1 LLELDVKQIGVAYQS
16 GDGQCLLAL
25 LPAYRAGLYGL
36 EAGDR
41 VQVLYWMHE
50 LGRADRQSLRAHPRG
65 DLTTA
70 QRGVFSLRSPNRP
83 NPIGVS
89 EVEILEVRNGAL
101 VVAGCDAREGS
112 PLIDIKRAHN
122 THS

>member
-1 LLELDVKQIGVAYQS
+1 MLELDVRQIGVAHQG

-25 LPAYRAGLYGL
+25 LPAYRAGLRGL

-50 LGRADRQSLRAHPRG
+50 LGRADRRSLHAHPRG
-65 DLTTA
+65 DLTAA

-89 EVEILEVRNGAL
+89 EAEIVEVRNGGL

-112 PLIDIKRAHN
+112 PLIDIKGTHLAHP
-122 THS
+122 